1 MGEQARS
8 VPAPAYEGKELIAA
22 TRAFADERPLRSW
35 AAVGVT
41 FGLFFAGLALLLAPL
56 PLALRLLLAVVQG
69 GLIVRAFILY
79 HDHLHGALLR
89 ASLPAR
95 ALFWLYGVW
104 VMAPPKVW
112 RETHNYH
119 HAHNAKIVGSHI
131 GSYPV
136 QTVAWWKSASPRHRR
151 LYAFVRHP
159 LTVLFAWFT
168 AFFLDMCLLAVPR
181 AGFKKRWDSL
191 LSAAVTVALCAL
203 VTSRLGFAAWFWA
216 LFLPH
221 FFACAAGAYL
231 FYAQHNFPA
240 MVLEPREK
248 WSYEKAA
255 LESSS
260 FMEMGPV
267 LHWFTGNIGYH
278 HVHHLNPGIPY
289 YRLPEAMAALPA
301 LQRPGQTSLRPADI
315 AACFKLKLWDPE
327 ARRMVGYP

>member
-1 MGEQARS
+1 MPTQAQ
-8 VPAPAYEGKELIAA
+8 PAPAPDGKELIEA
-22 TRAFADERPLRSW
+22 TRAFAGESLLRSW
-35 AAVGVT
+35 TAVLVT
-41 FGLFFAGLALLLAPL
+41 FGLFGAGIALQLRPL
-56 PLALRLLLAVVQG
+56 PVALRVALAVAQG
-69 GLIVRAFILY
+69 GVIVRGFILY

-89 ASLPAR
+89 ASAPAR
-95 ALFWLYGVW
+95 VLFWVYGVW

-119 HAHNAKIVGSHI
+119 HAHNAKLVGSHI
-131 GSYPV
+131 GSYPM
-136 QTVAWWKSASPRHRR
+136 QTVAWWQSASPRERR

-159 LTVLFAWFT
+159 LTVLLAYFT
-168 AFFLDMCLLAVPR
+168 AFFVDMCVLAFLR
-181 AGFKKRWDSL
+181 GHRKRWDSL
-191 LSAAVTVALCAL
+191 LSAVVTVGLCVAVTA
-203 VTSRLGFAAWFWA
+203 RLGFAAWLWA

-221 FFACAAGAYL
+221 FLAAATGAYL

-248 WSYEKAA
+248 WSYQKAA

-267 LHWFTGNIGYH
+267 MNWFTGNIGYH
-278 HVHHLNPGIPY
+278 HVHHLNPGIPF

-301 LQRPGQTSLRPADI
+301 LQQPGRTSLEPRAI
-315 AACFKLKLWDPE
+315 AACFRLKLWDPA